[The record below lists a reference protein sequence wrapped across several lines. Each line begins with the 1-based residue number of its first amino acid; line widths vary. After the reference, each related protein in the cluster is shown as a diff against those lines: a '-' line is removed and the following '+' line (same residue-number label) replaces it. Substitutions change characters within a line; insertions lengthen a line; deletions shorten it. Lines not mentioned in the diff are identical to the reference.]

1 MHNGD
6 SSTVHNLCHWR
17 QNRGGAGHIEVKFAA
32 EALIVGGGECWPRRV
47 ASLTGERNLGN
58 SLASRLS
65 GNLIV
70 RASVLTVLIVG
81 FLGVASGV
89 IPVGCLMTGS
99 CKPPATP
106 AEAAVAK
113 LQPPAPAG
121 TEGAVQMVKPVV
133 QKAAPSLSHNDVLAA
148 TFAQL
153 KVDLQPPIATTTPNS
168 SAATVAT
175 ATPAKGKVNPD
186 SGLTTRMVRAVT
198 VNPDGTPNVTAMA
211 EAYAEPSQPIV
222 PRSPA
227 VEAAARIGAGQ
238 MPVIEAQAVA
248 ELKPTKASAAA
259 AAPAGGGNATVLGA
273 GANVRVS
280 PGKSGRVLFAL
291 NGGARVTVVDSSR
304 GWLKIKDDQGRTG
317 WIFSDGVKRG

>member
-1 MHNGD
+1 
-6 SSTVHNLCHWR
+6 
-17 QNRGGAGHIEVKFAA
+17 
-32 EALIVGGGECWPRRV
+32 
-47 ASLTGERNLGN
+47 
-58 SLASRLS
+58 
-65 GNLIV
+65 
-70 RASVLTVLIVG
+70 
-81 FLGVASGV
+81 

-113 LQPPAPAG
+113 LHPPAPAG

-168 SAATVAT
+168 STATVAT

-198 VNPDGTPNVTAMA
+198 VNPDGTPNLTGMA
-211 EAYAEPSQPIV
+211 EAYADSSKPIV

-238 MPVIEAQAVA
+238 MPVIEAEAVA
-248 ELKPTKASAAA
+248 ELKPAKTNDAKAAA
-259 AAPAGGGNATVLGA
+259 GAGNATVLGA

-291 NGGARVTVVDSSR
+291 NGGERVTVLDSSR
-304 GWLKIKDDQGRTG
+304 GWLKIQDDQGRIG
-317 WIFSDGVKRG
+317 WIFSDGVTRG

>member
-1 MHNGD
+1 M
-6 SSTVHNLCHWR
+6 
-17 QNRGGAGHIEVKFAA
+17 
-32 EALIVGGGECWPRRV
+32 
-47 ASLTGERNLGN
+47 GN
-58 SLASRLS
+58 SLASQIG

-70 RASVLTVLIVG
+70 RASLLTVLIVG

-106 AEAAVAK
+106 AETAVAK

-121 TEGAVQMVKPVV
+121 TEGKVQMVKPVV
-133 QKAAPSLSHNDVLAA
+133 QKATPSLSHNDVLAA

-153 KVDLQPPIATTTPNS
+153 KVDLQPPTATTTPNS
-168 SAATVAT
+168 STTTVAT
-175 ATPAKGKVNPD
+175 ATPPQGVPGGSKINPD

-198 VNPDGTPNVTAMA
+198 VNPDGTPNLSGMA
-211 EAYAEPSQPIV
+211 EAYAEPSRLIA

-248 ELKPTKASAAA
+248 ELKPAKASDAA
-259 AAPAGGGNATVLGA
+259 AAPAGTGNATVLGA

-280 PGKSGRVLFAL
+280 PGKGGRVLFAL
-291 NGGARVTVVDSSR
+291 NGGERVTVVESKR

>member
-1 MHNGD
+1 
-6 SSTVHNLCHWR
+6 
-17 QNRGGAGHIEVKFAA
+17 
-32 EALIVGGGECWPRRV
+32 V

-58 SLASRLS
+58 SLALRIG

-70 RASVLTVLIVG
+70 RASLLTVLIVG

-99 CKPPATP
+99 CKAPATP

-153 KVDLQPPIATTTPNS
+153 KVDLQPPTATTTPNS
-168 SAATVAT
+168 STTTVAT
-175 ATPAKGKVNPD
+175 AAPPKGVPGGSKVNPD

-198 VNPDGTPNVTAMA
+198 VNPDGTPNLTGMA
-211 EAYAEPSQPIV
+211 EAYADSSKPMV

-238 MPVIEAQAVA
+238 MPVIEAEAVA
-248 ELKPTKASAAA
+248 ELAPAKPSDAKAAA
-259 AAPAGGGNATVLGA
+259 GAGNATVLGA

-291 NGGARVTVVDSSR
+291 NGGERVTVLDSSR